1 MVIEQTE
8 RVPLALGSDGVVRV
22 VGSRVTLDTLAEAFQ
37 QGATAEE
44 IVQQYPSL
52 ELADMY
58 SIFGYLLR
66 HQAEVAAYLDRRSEH
81 RDAMRQENE
90 RRFDPQ
96 GVRARL
102 VLR

>member
-1 MVIEQTE
+1 
-8 RVPLALGSDGVVRV
+8 
-22 VGSRVTLDTLAEAFQ
+22 
-37 QGATAEE
+37 
-44 IVQQYPSL
+44 
-52 ELADMY
+52 MY

-66 HQAEVAAYLDRRSEH
+66 HQAEVAAYLDRQSEH